1 MKEPAI
7 KWQEK
12 SFDQKIAD
20 TLANST
26 NLSPFVAKLLA
37 ERNIESIA
45 DAEAFISPKLAHLND
60 PFDIKNMDR
69 AVGRI
74 KDAIKK
80 KEEILLVGDY
90 DVDGISSVSILQKVL
105 TELGGVSS
113 LIIPRRKDEG
123 YGLTMNVLKRGL
135 KKRDLSL
142 VIALDCGT
150 NSIEEAVF
158 LKDSGID
165 LIVVDHHQAKEDISA
180 FPIILNPHLF
190 DSSNA
195 PWFNL
200 CTAGLAFKLAHAIVK
215 SIRIEGSKIAE
226 RIDLKEYLPLSALGT
241 IADLVPLQE
250 ENRIISKFGLKHLGY
265 NPSIGLNA
273 LLQESRI
280 DRNLYPQSEDITFK
294 LAPMINACGRMDDP
308 TVATSLF
315 LESDAKRCKELAKKM
330 NEYNEERKFI
340 EAQLTEEA
348 KLQARDLF
356 SEEVALVA
364 HGDGK
369 YWNPGVVGIVA
380 GKLANSLR
388 KPCLVLA
395 KSENGEYRGSGRG
408 VKGLDLVQALAE
420 CKNLLLHWGGHP
432 VAVGLSIVKENLE
445 EFTKAFLTAVKS
457 QIGTHTTN
465 QYLEIDAFVQQ
476 NQLNDNLLHEIE
488 KLAPFGQGNPQPL
501 LGIEKVRLNG
511 RPKPVGSGEHF
522 QFSIHNGEEAI
533 TGIAWRMADNI
544 PPIDKEIDI
553 AFRLQWNLWNQ
564 RKRLQMVMDSWK
576 IHGS

>member
-12 SFDQKIAD
+12 SFDQKIVD

-105 TELGGVSS
+105 TELGGVST

-135 KKRDLSL
+135 EKRDLSL

-165 LIVVDHHQAKEDISA
+165 LIVVDHHQAKEDISD

-190 DSSNA
+190 DSPNA
-195 PWFNL
+195 PWIDL

>member
-105 TELGGVSS
+105 SELGGISS

-135 KKRDLSL
+135 EKRDLSL

-150 NSIEEAVF
+150 NSMEEAIF

-165 LIVVDHHQAKEDISA
+165 LIVVDHHQAKEDVSD

-190 DSSNA
+190 DSPDA
-195 PWFNL
+195 PWVNL
-200 CTAGLAFKLAHAIVK
+200 CTAGLSFKLAHAIVK

-226 RIDLKEYLPLSALGT
+226 QIDLKEYLPLSALGT

-280 DRNLYPQSEDITFK
+280 DRNLYLQSEDITFK

-315 LESDAKRCKELAKKM
+315 LESDGKRCKELAKKM

-364 HGDGK
+364 YGDGK

-388 KPCLVLA
+388 KPCIVLA
-395 KSENGEYRGSGRG
+395 KSVNGEYRGSGRG
-408 VKGLDLVQALAE
+408 VEGLDLVQALAE

-432 VAVGLSIVKENLE
+432 LAVGLSIVKENLE

-457 QIGTHTTN
+457 QIGTRNTD
-465 QYLEIDAFVQQ
+465 QCLEIDAFVQQ
-476 NQLNDNLLHEIE
+476 NQLNENLLHEIE
-488 KLAPFGQGNPQPL
+488 RLAPFGQGNPQPL

-511 RPKPVGSGEHF
+511 KPRSVGSGEHF

-544 PPIDKEIDI
+544 PPTDKEIDV

-564 RKRLQMVMDSWK
+564 RKRLQMVLDSWK
-576 IHGS
+576 IHAC

>member
-150 NSIEEAVF
+150 NSMEEAIF

-165 LIVVDHHQAKEDISA
+165 LIVVDHHQAKEDISD

-408 VKGLDLVQALAE
+408 IKGLDLVQALAE

>member
-165 LIVVDHHQAKEDISA
+165 LIVVDHHQAKEDISD

-190 DSSNA
+190 DSPNA
-195 PWFNL
+195 PWVNL

-340 EAQLTEEA
+340 EAQLTEEV

-476 NQLNDNLLHEIE
+476 NQLNDNLLHEID

>member
-105 TELGGVSS
+105 SELGGISS

-135 KKRDLSL
+135 EKKDLSL

-150 NSIEEAVF
+150 NSMEEAIF

-165 LIVVDHHQAKEDISA
+165 LIVVDHHQAKEDVSD

-190 DSSNA
+190 DSPDA
-195 PWFNL
+195 PWVNL
-200 CTAGLAFKLAHAIVK
+200 CTAGLSFKLAHAIVK

-226 RIDLKEYLPLSALGT
+226 QIDLKEYLPLSALGT

-280 DRNLYPQSEDITFK
+280 DRNLYPQSEDITFN

-364 HGDGK
+364 YGDGK

-388 KPCLVLA
+388 KPCIVLA
-395 KSENGEYRGSGRG
+395 KSVNGEYRGSGRG
-408 VKGLDLVQALAE
+408 VEGLDLVQALAE

-432 VAVGLSIVKENLE
+432 LAVGLSIVKENLE

-457 QIGTHTTN
+457 QIGTHTTD
-465 QYLEIDAFVQQ
+465 QCLEIDAFVQQ
-476 NQLNDNLLHEIE
+476 NQLNENLLHEIE
-488 KLAPFGQGNPQPL
+488 RLAPFGQGNPQPL

-511 RPKPVGSGEHF
+511 KPRSVGSGEHF

-544 PPIDKEIDI
+544 PPTDKEIDV

-564 RKRLQMVMDSWK
+564 RKRLQMVLDSWK
-576 IHGS
+576 IHAC

>member
-150 NSIEEAVF
+150 NSMEEAIF

-165 LIVVDHHQAKEDISA
+165 LIVVDHHQAKEDISD

-190 DSSNA
+190 DSPNA
-195 PWFNL
+195 PWVNL

-476 NQLNDNLLHEIE
+476 NQLNDNLLHEID

-576 IHGS
+576 IHES

>member
-150 NSIEEAVF
+150 NSMEEAIF

-165 LIVVDHHQAKEDISA
+165 LIVVDHHQAKEDISD

-190 DSSNA
+190 DSPNA
-195 PWFNL
+195 PWVNL

-511 RPKPVGSGEHF
+511 RPRSVGSGEHF

>member
-150 NSIEEAVF
+150 NSMEEAIF

-165 LIVVDHHQAKEDISA
+165 LIVVDHHQAKEDISD

-190 DSSNA
+190 DSPNA
-195 PWFNL
+195 PWVNL

-408 VKGLDLVQALAE
+408 IKGLDLVQALAE

-511 RPKPVGSGEHF
+511 RPRSVGSGEHF

>member
-150 NSIEEAVF
+150 NSMEEAIF

-165 LIVVDHHQAKEDISA
+165 LIVVDHHQAKEDISD

-190 DSSNA
+190 DSPNA
-195 PWFNL
+195 PWVNL

-265 NPSIGLNA
+265 NP
-273 LLQESRI
+273 
-280 DRNLYPQSEDITFK
+280 
-294 LAPMINACGRMDDP
+294 
-308 TVATSLF
+308 
-315 LESDAKRCKELAKKM
+315 
-330 NEYNEERKFI
+330 
-340 EAQLTEEA
+340 
-348 KLQARDLF
+348 
-356 SEEVALVA
+356 
-364 HGDGK
+364 
-369 YWNPGVVGIVA
+369 
-380 GKLANSLR
+380 
-388 KPCLVLA
+388 
-395 KSENGEYRGSGRG
+395 
-408 VKGLDLVQALAE
+408 
-420 CKNLLLHWGGHP
+420 
-432 VAVGLSIVKENLE
+432 
-445 EFTKAFLTAVKS
+445 
-457 QIGTHTTN
+457 
-465 QYLEIDAFVQQ
+465 
-476 NQLNDNLLHEIE
+476 
-488 KLAPFGQGNPQPL
+488 
-501 LGIEKVRLNG
+501 
-511 RPKPVGSGEHF
+511 
-522 QFSIHNGEEAI
+522 
-533 TGIAWRMADNI
+533 
-544 PPIDKEIDI
+544 
-553 AFRLQWNLWNQ
+553 
-564 RKRLQMVMDSWK
+564 
-576 IHGS
+576 

>member
-1 MKEPAI
+1 M

-12 SFDQKIAD
+12 SFDQKIAN
-20 TLANST
+20 TLSNSSKF
-26 NLSPFVAKLLA
+26 SPFLAKLLA
-37 ERNIESIA
+37 ERNIASIA
-45 DAEAFISPKLAHLND
+45 DAEGFISPKLAHLSD

-69 AVGRI
+69 AVGRT

-80 KEEILLVGDY
+80 KERILLVGDY

-105 TELGGVSS
+105 SELGAVSS

-135 KKRDLSL
+135 GKRAISL

-150 NSIEEAVF
+150 NSIEEAIF

-165 LIVVDHHQAKEDISA
+165 LIVVDHHQAKEDISD

-190 DSSNA
+190 DSPDA
-195 PWFNL
+195 PWVNL
-200 CTAGLAFKLAHAIVK
+200 CTAGLAFKLAHGIVK
-215 SIRIEGSKIAE
+215 SIRMEGSKIAE

-241 IADLVPLQE
+241 IADLVPLQK

-280 DRNLYPQSEDITFK
+280 DRNLYPQSEDVTFK

-315 LESDAKRCKELAKKM
+315 LESDAKRCKDLAKKM

-348 KLQARDLF
+348 QLQAHDLF
-356 SEEVALVA
+356 SKEVALVA

-408 VKGLDLVQALAE
+408 VKGLDLVKALAE

-445 EFTKAFLTAVKS
+445 EFTKAFLTAVKT
-457 QIGTHTTN
+457 QIGTHTPD
-465 QYLEIDAFVQQ
+465 QDLEIDAFVQQ

-511 RPKPVGSGEHF
+511 KPRTVGSGEHF
-522 QFSIHNGEEAI
+522 QFTIHNGEEPV

-544 PPIDKEIDI
+544 PPTDKGIDI
-553 AFRLQWNLWNQ
+553 AFRLQWNFWNQ

-576 IHGS
+576 ISES

>member
-1 MKEPAI
+1 M

-12 SFDQKIAD
+12 SFDQEIAD
-20 TLANST
+20 TLANSAK
-26 NLSPFVAKLLA
+26 LSPILAKLLA
-37 ERNIESIA
+37 ARNIESIA
-45 DAEAFISPKLAHLND
+45 DVEAFISPKLAHLSD
-60 PFDIKNMDR
+60 PFGIKNMDL
-69 AVGRI
+69 AVGRV

-80 KEEILLVGDY
+80 NEEILLVGDY

-105 TELGGVSS
+105 SELGGISS

-135 KKRDLSL
+135 GKRDISL

-150 NSIEEAVF
+150 NSMEEALF

-165 LIVVDHHQAKEDISA
+165 LIVVDHHQAKEDISE

-190 DSSNA
+190 DSPND
-195 PWFNL
+195 PWVNL

-215 SIRIEGSKIAE
+215 SIRMEGSKIAE

-241 IADLVPLQE
+241 IADLVPLKQ

-265 NPSIGLNA
+265 NPSVGLNA

-340 EAQLTEEA
+340 EAQLTQEA
-348 KLQARDLF
+348 QLQARELF

-420 CKNLLLHWGGHP
+420 CKSLLLHWGGHP

-445 EFTKAFLTAVKS
+445 QFTKAFLTAVKT
-457 QIGTHTTN
+457 QIGTQTSLEHM
-465 QYLEIDAFVQQ
+465 EIDAFVQQ
-476 NQLNDNLLHEIE
+476 NQLNDNLLLEIE

-501 LGIEKVRLNG
+501 LGIEKIRLNG
-511 RPKPVGSGEHF
+511 RPRSVGSGEHF

-544 PPIDKEIDI
+544 PPIDKDLDI
-553 AFRLQWNLWNQ
+553 AFRLQWNHWNQ
-564 RKRLQMVMDSWK
+564 RKRLQMVLDSWK
-576 IHGS
+576 FHDPEKD

>member
-150 NSIEEAVF
+150 NSMEEAIF

-165 LIVVDHHQAKEDISA
+165 LIVVDHHQAKEDISD

-190 DSSNA
+190 DSPNA
-195 PWFNL
+195 PWVNL

-511 RPKPVGSGEHF
+511 KPRSVGSGEHF

-576 IHGS
+576 IHES

>member
-105 TELGGVSS
+105 SELGGVSS

-150 NSIEEAVF
+150 NSMEEAIF

-165 LIVVDHHQAKEDISA
+165 LIVVDHHQAKEDISD

-190 DSSNA
+190 DSPNA
-195 PWFNL
+195 PWVNL

-511 RPKPVGSGEHF
+511 RPRSVGSGEHF

-576 IHGS
+576 IHES